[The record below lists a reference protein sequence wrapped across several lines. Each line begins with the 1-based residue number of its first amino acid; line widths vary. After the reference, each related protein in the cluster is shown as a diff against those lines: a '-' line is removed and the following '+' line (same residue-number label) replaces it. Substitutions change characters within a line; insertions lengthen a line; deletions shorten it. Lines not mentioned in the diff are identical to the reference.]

1 MIDHTALRARVVQHI
16 ESDSADHA
24 ELLVALDTHIAEA
37 DETDQDHAALRAL
50 LIAHVERTDAGHGR
64 LLKAIDRHA
73 AAVDG

>member
-1 MIDHTALRARVVQHI
+1 MIDHATLRARVVQHI

-24 ELLVALDTHIAEA
+24 ELLVALDIHIAEA
-37 DETDQDHAALRAL
+37 PESDKDHDALRAL

-73 AAVDG
+73 AAADG